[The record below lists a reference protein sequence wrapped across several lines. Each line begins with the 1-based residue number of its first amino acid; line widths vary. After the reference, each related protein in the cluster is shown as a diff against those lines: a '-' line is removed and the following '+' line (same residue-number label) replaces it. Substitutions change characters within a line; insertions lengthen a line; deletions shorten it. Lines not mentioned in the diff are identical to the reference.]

1 MSDRAAHLDARDLA
15 ALHRA
20 LEWLAKDD
28 GRRMT
33 VDYCEGEVRVVF
45 DRVGLRRLERGA
57 LAFVGQSSDFAGA
70 IDDCESDGWAG

>member
-1 MSDRAAHLDARDLA
+1 MSDRSPSLDARDLA

-45 DRVGLRRLERGA
+45 DRRGA
-57 LAFVGQSSDFAGA
+57 SRDGVSVGQSSDFAGA
-70 IDDCESDGWAG
+70 IDDAESDGWAFGE